1 MTPPLDVLQSSLE
14 VGDPA
19 PILAILAEETEL
31 HSPALIGPRYRGR
44 DLVSS
49 IITAAMHVL
58 EDVRVTD
65 RLQGD
70 EGTAGVIF
78 DARVGERPSQ
88 GLILLRTTAT
98 QVSDVTLFLRPLAAL
113 RAFVS
118 RMGELGAQPALDA
131 AEADPGTQCR

>member
-1 MTPPLDVLQSSLE
+1 MTSPLDVVQFSLE

-19 PILAILAEETEL
+19 PILAILAEDIEL

-44 DLVSS
+44 DLVAS

-65 RLQGD
+65 RLHAGED
-70 EGTAGVIF
+70 TTAGVVF
-78 DARVGERPSQ
+78 DARVGEVPSQ

-98 QVSDVTLFLRPLAAL
+98 QVSDLTLFLRPLAAL

-118 RMGELGAQPALDA
+118 RMGKLGAQPALDVG
-131 AEADPGTQCR
+131 ELD